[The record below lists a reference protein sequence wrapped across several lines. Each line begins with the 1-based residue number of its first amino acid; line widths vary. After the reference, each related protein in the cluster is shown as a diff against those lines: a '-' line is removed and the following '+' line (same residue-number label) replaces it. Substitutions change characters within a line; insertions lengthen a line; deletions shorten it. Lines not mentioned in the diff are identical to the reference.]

1 MAGYTRVDTINN
13 IADGNVINAAD
24 LDGEFDGI
32 QAAFNSSTGH
42 NHDGTAGEGAP
53 ILALGPVQDVTI
65 STTVLGVKTTNTVDL
80 GTTGLRFK
88 DFYLAGNASLAG
100 NTTLGDASSDAVTVN
115 GTITSDL
122 IFTDNTYDIGA
133 SGATRPRNLFLAGNA
148 TVAGNTTIGDADT
161 DTITQAASYVTG
173 TQLKSAKT
181 ATNTLSLAAYDV
193 DGTAYTDLITLTA
206 SNTPTLALTSTGVGT
221 INNMSI
227 GATTASTGAF
237 TTLSSTGNTTLGDAS
252 TDTVT
257 VNGTTT
263 FNASPIISVTDNTNA
278 ALRITQLGTGN
289 ALLVEDSSNP
299 DSSPFVITA
308 SGDVGIGTSSPA
320 RRLQVSNTSG
330 DSYIGIEASNANI
343 SGILFAD
350 PDDNNIGRLS
360 YDHATDSLQSWT
372 NNQERMRIDS
382 AGNVGIGRVPTASDT
397 WAGGSAIPI
406 LDIAKSAGFPV
417 ILSKGYSTTA
427 NQGGLLVLAHSKS
440 ATVGTQTAT
449 ANGDTF
455 GSISFEG
462 VNSSSAAASG
472 GYIQAIQDSTAGA
485 TYIPSALTFYT
496 GTNALAPAERL
507 RIDSSG
513 NMGLGVTPSAW
524 SIKALQVS
532 STSLSSDSNDA
543 YLTANG
549 FFDGSWKYINTDF
562 ATQYYQ
568 VSGTHV
574 WRYAA
579 SGTAGN
585 AISFTTAMTIDSS
598 GNVGIGATSPV
609 GKLNVVGG
617 TTGGTSFD
625 TAVLVGGAS
634 GVAGSGAKLYLSGA
648 STAPTARAAVIE
660 GVSSGTANA
669 HDMVFSTNAGGATPT
684 ERMRIDSTG
693 AAIFTPA
700 AGTGAVFNEGGV
712 DADFRVE
719 SDTDS
724 NAFFVRGSDG
734 YVGIGTGSPTSLFTV
749 NGESNIG
756 QVVFKQNVSA
766 YTTGLSNPVIA
777 RASGFTGVYNSG
789 SLLLQARSDAAADI
803 AFITGTTPAERL
815 RINSS
820 GNVGIGTDSP
830 VATLDVNGT
839 IVTRAAGGEGGQV
852 SFNNPD
858 NASVGL
864 TVDVSSADTAR
875 VFQTRNN
882 SVMQIGQLSGTGG
895 IVTLHTAAAERMRI
909 DTSGNVL
916 VTNAASLGYG
926 TGAGGTVTQ
935 ATSKVTA
942 VTLNKPTGRITMNNA
957 ALAAG
962 ASVIFALTNSLVA
975 ATDTVILSH
984 SATAGTANA
993 YATQCL
999 TCGAGSVTIRVTNI
1013 TAGSLSEAAT
1023 INFAIIKGA
1032 TS

>member
-88 DFYLAGNASLAG
+88 DFYLAGNASVG
-100 NTTLGDASSDAVTVN
+100 GTLGVTGVA
-115 GTITSDL
+115 T
-122 IFTDNTYDIGA
+122 F
-133 SGATRPRNLFLAGNA
+133 SGA
-148 TVAGNTTIGDADT
+148 VALNGNTTIGDADT

-237 TTLSSTGNTTLGDAS
+237 TTLSATGDTTLGDAS

-372 NNQERMRIDS
+372 NNQERM
-382 AGNVGIGRVPTASDT
+382 
-397 WAGGSAIPI
+397 
-406 LDIAKSAGFPV
+406 
-417 ILSKGYSTTA
+417 
-427 NQGGLLVLAHSKS
+427 
-440 ATVGTQTAT
+440 
-449 ANGDTF
+449 
-455 GSISFEG
+455 
-462 VNSSSAAASG
+462 
-472 GYIQAIQDSTAGA
+472 
-485 TYIPSALTFYT
+485 
-496 GTNALAPAERL
+496 
-507 RIDSSG
+507 
-513 NMGLGVTPSAW
+513 
-524 SIKALQVS
+524 
-532 STSLSSDSNDA
+532 
-543 YLTANG
+543 
-549 FFDGSWKYINTDF
+549 
-562 ATQYYQ
+562 
-568 VSGTHV
+568 
-574 WRYAA
+574 
-579 SGTAGN
+579 
-585 AISFTTAMTIDSS
+585 TIDSS
-598 GNVGIGATSPV
+598 GNVGIGATSPAVSGLEIARATGSASPTPAELRISTTTNASDWSITNPWGRLSFYSADTSASGPKIHGAIDATATTTSGATSYMQFKVNVTGSNTLRKTQEFLGGASTTSTIFYAGAEAEAMRITSVGYVGIGTSSPAGRLTIKGESGASALQQLSFEYPLSTSKFLALGLEDATGNAQIMAGSGAALLFYTNSDLDSTNERMAITSAGNVGIGTSSPV

-669 HDMVFSTNAGGATPT
+669 HDMVFSTNAGGATPA

-734 YVGIGTGSPTSLFTV
+734 YVGIGTGSPTSLFFV
-749 NGESNIG
+749 NGESSLGN
-756 QVVFKQNVSA
+756 VVFKQNVSA
-766 YTTGLSNPVIA
+766 YTTGYGNPVIA

-789 SLLLQARSDAAADI
+789 SLLLQARSDAAAEI
-803 AFITGTTPAERL
+803 AFITGTTPAERM
-815 RINSS
+815 RITST
-820 GNVGIGTDSP
+820 GDVGIGTIAPTYRLHLDNISAGDGIAIQDSN
-830 VATLDVNGT
+830 DSN
-839 IVTRAAGGEGGQV
+839 
-852 SFNNPD
+852 
-858 NASVGL
+858 SVGL
-864 TVDVSSADTAR
+864 YFLNNSNVVVGSIFGLTDNTGMS
-875 VFQTRNN
+875 FQTNG
-882 SVMQIGQLSGTGG
+882 S
-895 IVTLHTAAAERMRI
+895 ERARI
-909 DTSGNVL
+909 DSSGNVL
-916 VTNAASLGYG
+916 VTSAASLGYG
-926 TGAGGTVTQ
+926 TGSGGTVTQ
-935 ATSKVTA
+935 ATSKATG

-957 ALAAG
+957 ALAANTTV
-962 ASVIFALTNSLVA
+962 SFAVTNSLVA
-975 ATDTVILSH
+975 TTDTVVCNLNFNSVNYQ
-984 SATAGTANA
+984 AWVYRLN
-993 YATQCL
+993 
-999 TCGAGSVTIRVTNI
+999 AGSFEIAVRNI
-1013 TAGSLSEAAT
+1013 SGGSLSEAVVL
-1023 INFAIIKGA
+1023 NFAIIKGA